1 MLLTSFLLLLWRMQ
15 MKQTTIELPAFSRG
29 FHLISHEIEKAL
41 KENFSIQTGMMNLFI
56 QHTSASLSIN
66 ENADPSV
73 LEDMESFYTDLAD
86 DKAYYIHTYEGAD
99 DMPAHIKSTLL
110 GSSVNVPISQGR
122 MNLGMWQGIYLGEHR
137 DRAGG
142 RNLILSVWGE

>member
-1 MLLTSFLLLLWRMQ
+1 MQ
-15 MKQTTIELPAFSRG
+15 MIQKTLRLKPYSRG
-29 FHLISHEIEKAL
+29 FHIITSIIQNAL
-41 KENFSIQTGMMNLFI
+41 AETAVQAGLMHLFI

-110 GSSVNVPISQGR
+110 GSSVSIPITNGR
-122 MNLGMWQGIYLGEHR
+122 LALGTWQGIYLGEHR
-137 DRAGG
+137 DHAGS
-142 RNLILSVWGE
+142 RSLVMSIWGN